1 MKYMGCLKKHLLYV
15 KKAHRDLG
23 LSFANSSC
31 NSQEHKGSFISKRA
45 VFLRPKGRNMA
56 IKAHP
61 FHYKSLLSQTME
73 TVNLNSAITP
83 NKWQK
88 QDKFILWWAV
98 FWASLSSVGKEST
111 CNAGDPGSIPGLGRS
126 PGEGKRYPFQY
137 SGLEN
142 SKDCRVHGVAKSWT
156 RLSDFHFYLF
166 LSALGLRC

>member
-61 FHYKSLLSQTME
+61 FHYKSLLSSTME

-126 PGEGKRYPFQY
+126 PGEGKSYPFQY
-137 SGLEN
+137 SGLEY
-142 SKDCRVHGVAKSWT
+142 SKDCRVHEVTKSQT
-156 RLSDFHFYLF
+156 QLSD
-166 LSALGLRC
+166 SP

>member
-1 MKYMGCLKKHLLYV
+1 
-15 KKAHRDLG
+15 
-23 LSFANSSC
+23 
-31 NSQEHKGSFISKRA
+31 
-45 VFLRPKGRNMA
+45 
-56 IKAHP
+56 
-61 FHYKSLLSQTME
+61 ME

-126 PGEGKRYPFQY
+126 PGEGKSYPFQY

-142 SKDCRVHGVAKSWT
+142 SKDCRVHEVTKSQT
-156 RLSDFHFYLF
+156 QLSD
-166 LSALGLRC
+166 SP